1 MMKTT
6 SRLMACPCALT
17 ACPQRSATPT
27 GESIA
32 ARRSVALTTAGMM
45 SQAAMSQAAMSQR
58 RRVADAGPRLIRQNF
73 LFRSPPSA
81 GRVLK
86 LFADHAIDGAT
97 PGAAEEDR
105 RIEDRQQQRE
115 LPAAARAR
123 EEISVAC
130 VPIGHDRHLH
140 GEHERKRTREES
152 HGERRATKKFQNA
165 EKVGPGQGPREA
177 ERRQDILR
185 HRAGEAGK
193 EFHIAVVDDDRARA
207 ETDDGVAVGRNALV
221 EPAEG
226 GKYQPLRVDGAFRA
240 RVHWFP
246 PACLSIRADFTRRA
260 CRDHPPAAAPPSE
273 CPPPTSVCD
282 GPDICRLS
290 PRAVGVAPRRAR
302 RAM

>member
-17 ACPQRSATPT
+17 ACPQRSATRR

-45 SQAAMSQAAMSQR
+45 SQAAMSQRCRM
-58 RRVADAGPRLIRQNF
+58 ADAGPRLIRPNF
-73 LFRSPPSA
+73 IFRSPPRKRAASRA
-81 GRVLK
+81 GTALTPSSTGRVLK
-86 LFADHAIDGAT
+86 RFADHAIDGAT
-97 PGAAEEDR
+97 PGTAEEDR

-152 HGERRATKKFQNA
+152 HGERRATKKLQNA
-165 EKVGPGQGPREA
+165 EKVGPGHGPREA
-177 ERRQDILR
+177 ERGQNILR
-185 HRAGEAGK
+185 HRPGETG
-193 EFHIAVVDDDRARA
+193 EELHIAVVDDDRARA
-207 ETDDGVAVGRNALV
+207 ETDDGVAVGRNAFV

-226 GKYQPLRVDGAFRA
+226 GKYQPLGVDGAFRA

-246 PACLSIRADFTRRA
+246 PHWLLIRARILHAARAAIIRLGPLLRPNVHLRRQ
-260 CRDHPPAAAPPSE
+260 
-273 CPPPTSVCD
+273 
-282 GPDICRLS
+282 
-290 PRAVGVAPRRAR
+290 
-302 RAM
+302 RAMDR